1 MTRNVGRKLRR
12 FIYYKLRGTHG
23 LRILRSIRISGTQFY
38 PGSGYT
44 WVSSKRTDSM
54 ASWRDD
60 KSFLGLDSQHNGGG
74 NGGREIRKRGEGPQ
88 FTRVIPKFL
97 QSFHKPETLDHEAS
111 LALKRPPA
119 QVEDDDDEEEE
130 LDDVQKEAILAY
142 EEAQKEKMEK
152 IQKEESEA
160 KQVKEKRKPTM
171 VFSTSKK
178 ESNKTKAPSASH
190 ASKESDSKPKK
201 KSKTLNN
208 QKLLSFSM
216 DD

>member
-1 MTRNVGRKLRR
+1 
-12 FIYYKLRGTHG
+12 
-23 LRILRSIRISGTQFY
+23 
-38 PGSGYT
+38 
-44 WVSSKRTDSM
+44 M

-119 QVEDDDDEEEE
+119 QVEDDDDE
-130 LDDVQKEAILAY
+130 EAILAY